1 MATQTRSRHR
11 AIIDSDHGTNLTVK
25 PRLST
30 WPEIDTQGS
39 TLCSGATVGW
49 RREVDRSPTDGRLLD
64 FHGAF

>member
-11 AIIDSDHGTNLTVK
+11 AIIDHGTNLTVK
-25 PRLST
+25 PCLST

-39 TLCSGATVGW
+39 TLCSEATVGW
-49 RREVDRSPTDGRLLD
+49 RREVDRLPTDGRLLD